1 METLSKDPLQQFER
15 WFAEA
20 KRAGV
25 EVPEAM
31 TLATANAEGAPS
43 ARMVLL
49 KAAGEDGFVFYT
61 GYGSRKA
68 DELDENPRAA
78 LVFYWRPLGRQV
90 RVEGSV
96 ERVSA
101 TESETYFATRPRASQ
116 LAAWASQQSRP
127 LESREELERRYD
139 ELEREYEGREVPLPP
154 HWGGYRLSPEAIE
167 FWEHRENR
175 LHDRL
180 CYTRARE
187 GWHAQRLAP

>member
-1 METLSKDPLQQFER
+1 MEALSQDPLEQFEH

-31 TLATANAEGAPS
+31 TLATADAEGAPS

-49 KAAGEDGFVFYT
+49 KGAGEDGFVFYT
-61 GYGSRKA
+61 GYGSRKSE
-68 DELDENPRAA
+68 ELEQNPSAA

-96 ERVSA
+96 ERVSEA
-101 TESETYFATRPRASQ
+101 ESAEYFATRPRGSQ
-116 LAAWASQQSRP
+116 LAAWASRQSRP
-127 LESREELERRYD
+127 LGSREELERRYA
-139 ELEREYEGREVPLPP
+139 ELEREYEDRDVPLPP
-154 HWGGYRLSPEAIE
+154 HWGGYRLRPEAIE

-175 LHDRL
+175 LHDRIR
-180 CYTRARE
+180 YTRTRE
-187 GWHAQRLAP
+187 GWKVERLSP